1 MSPRGFVAARTFVV
15 VLFTLFL
22 LTTPAFAA
30 PRSEDFDFA
39 RMASIW
45 SRLVER
51 VTSIWAADLLPPGG
65 GGGTSGGGGGSGTS
79 IDPSG
84 IRHPVG

>member
-1 MSPRGFVAARTFVV
+1 MSPRGFVAARTFV

-39 RMASIW
+39 RMASSIW

-65 GGGTSGGGGGSGTS
+65 GGTNGGGGGSGTS

-84 IRHPVG
+84 LRRPVG

>member
-30 PRSEDFDFA
+30 PRSEDFGFA
-39 RMASIW
+39 RMASLW

-51 VTSIWAADLLPPGG
+51 VTSLWAADLLPPGG
-65 GGGTSGGGGGSGTS
+65 GSTGGGSGTS
-79 IDPSG
+79 LDPSG
-84 IRHPVG
+84 HRQPTG

>member
-1 MSPRGFVAARTFVV
+1 MLPRGFVAARTVVV

-30 PRSEDFDFA
+30 NRSEDFVFA
-39 RMASIW
+39 RMASFW
-45 SRLVER
+45 SQVVNR
-51 VTSIWAADLLPPGG
+51 VTQLWATSLLPVGGGG

-79 IDPSG
+79 LDPSG
-84 IRHPVG
+84 RR

>member
-1 MSPRGFVAARTFVV
+1 MSPRGFVATSRTLVV
-15 VLFTLFL
+15 VLFALFL

-30 PRSEDFDFA
+30 PRSEDFGFA

-45 SRLVER
+45 SQLVQR
-51 VTSIWAADLLPPGG
+51 VTSLWAADLLPP

-79 IDPSG
+79 LDPSG
-84 IRHPVG
+84 SRRPVG